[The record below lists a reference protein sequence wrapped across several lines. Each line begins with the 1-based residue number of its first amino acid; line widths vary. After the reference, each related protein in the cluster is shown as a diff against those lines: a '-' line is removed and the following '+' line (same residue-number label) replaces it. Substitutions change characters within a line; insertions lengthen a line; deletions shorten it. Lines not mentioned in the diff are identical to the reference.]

1 MKIFPVRDRQGKDS
15 KNRKGGEFFM
25 IEVKVTD
32 PHNFEKAMRI
42 FKKACQK
49 DGFMMELKE
58 RRFYCKPS
66 EKKRIKGGRVR

>member
-1 MKIFPVRDRQGKDS
+1 
-15 KNRKGGEFFM
+15 M
-25 IEVKVTD
+25 IEVKVMD

-49 DGFMMELKE
+49 DGFMMELKD

-66 EKKRIKGGRVR
+66 EKKRTKGKPTR

>member
-1 MKIFPVRDRQGKDS
+1 
-15 KNRKGGEFFM
+15 M

-32 PHNFEKAMRI
+32 PHNFEKAMKI

-58 RRFYCKPS
+58 RRYYSKPS
-66 EKKRIKGGRVR
+66 ERKRIKGKKKF

>member
-1 MKIFPVRDRQGKDS
+1 
-15 KNRKGGEFFM
+15 M

-32 PHNFEKAMRI
+32 PHEFEKAMKI

-58 RRFYCKPS
+58 RRFYAKPS
-66 EKKRIKGGRVR
+66 ERKRKKGKI

>member
-1 MKIFPVRDRQGKDS
+1 
-15 KNRKGGEFFM
+15 M
-25 IEVKVTD
+25 IEVKVMD

-58 RRFYCKPS
+58 RRFYAKPS
-66 EKKRIKGGRVR
+66 EKKRFKGKKIR

>member
-1 MKIFPVRDRQGKDS
+1 
-15 KNRKGGEFFM
+15 M

-58 RRFYCKPS
+58 RRFYSKPS
-66 EKKRIKGGRVR
+66 EKKRHKGKSKKWEEALSQNRN

>member
-1 MKIFPVRDRQGKDS
+1 
-15 KNRKGGEFFM
+15 M
-25 IEVKVTD
+25 IEVKISD

-58 RRFYCKPS
+58 RRFYTKPS
-66 EKKRIKGGRVR
+66 ERKRIKGKKIR

>member
-1 MKIFPVRDRQGKDS
+1 
-15 KNRKGGEFFM
+15 M
-25 IEVKVTD
+25 IEVRIQD

-58 RRFYCKPS
+58 RRFYAKPS
-66 EKKRIKGGRVR
+66 DKKRHKYKSKF

>member
-1 MKIFPVRDRQGKDS
+1 
-15 KNRKGGEFFM
+15 M

-49 DGFMMELKE
+49 DGFMIELKE
-58 RRFYCKPS
+58 RRYYSKPS
-66 EKKRIKGGRVR
+66 EKKRHKAKSSKKF